1 VTTYKGIAAATR
13 VLSHIA
19 GTALDE
25 SVPGVPVTIATPGP
39 DDGEGRLNIVLVE
52 VGVQP
57 NAPGHS
63 LSLRYLLSF
72 FGPHPQAALAAGAVE
87 SALHEHPVVTPTD
100 IEVALA
106 NEPELEGSQ
115 LESQA
120 SLVKITRDSGS
131 PAELWRGLF
140 DVPYALSTLYSMSP
154 IVMSPS

>member
-1 VTTYKGIAAATR
+1 
-13 VLSHIA
+13 
-19 GTALDE
+19 
-25 SVPGVPVTIATPGP
+25 
-39 DDGEGRLNIVLVE
+39 
-52 VGVQP
+52 
-57 NAPGHS
+57 
-63 LSLRYLLSF
+63 
-72 FGPHPQAALAAGAVE
+72 
-87 SALHEHPVVTPTD
+87 VVTPTD

-131 PAELWRGLF
+131 PADLWRGLF